1 MDKAEGNPFFLEEL
15 TRAVTVHR
23 GVSPTVAVPDT
34 VQGVL
39 MARIDRL
46 ADEPK
51 RALQTAAVLGREFSL
66 RLLEAIWEGSGVV
79 TRALPELTRLEFLYE
94 RTGTDEP
101 AYVFKHALT
110 QDVAY
115 QSLLTTH
122 QRRLHA
128 AAGRALERF
137 YADRIDEVCDRLAY
151 HYSNTAESEKAID
164 YLIRSAD
171 KAAGHYAHAEAV
183 ASIRE
188 ALTHVE
194 GLPAEA
200 RDRAR
205 VELTLRLGTRCTSWD
220 ASPRSVISS
229 CRSESASNDCKTH
242 VSPGSSTSGSP
253 RSRPTSAIRSRA
265 RRAPGWPSRKPGAPA
280 TRPRWARPT
289 MS

>member
-15 TRAVTVHR
+15 TRAVAAP
-23 GVSPTVAVPDT
+23 GGFAPTVAVPDT

-51 RALQTAAVLGREFSL
+51 RALQTAAVLGREFSV
-66 RLLEAIWEGSGVV
+66 RLLEAIWEGPGVV

-94 RTGTDEP
+94 RTGADEP

-122 QRRLHA
+122 RRRLHA

-164 YLIRSAD
+164 YLSRSAD

-183 ASIRE
+183 AAIRE

-205 VELTLRLGTRCTSWD
+205 VELTLRLG
-220 ASPRSVISS
+220 SS
-229 CRSESASNDCKTH
+229 A
-242 VSPGSSTSGSP
+242 VL
-253 RSRPTSAIRSRA
+253 
-265 RRAPGWPSRKPGAPA
+265 PGAL
-280 TRPRWARPT
+280 PRDP
-289 MS
+289 